1 MMLIEIVYMN
11 LLSGGYIKDWQGG
24 PCRDY
29 ELEEMG
35 FECEFKKG
43 WNRK

>member
-1 MMLIEIVYMN
+1 MLIEIVYMN

-24 PCRDY
+24 PRRDD
-29 ELEEMG
+29 EEMG